1 MAREEGIRVN
11 KAVIALTVA
20 LTACANV
27 SPVMPTGNN
36 SYMISVVSHSQFS
49 EALIKANHDAEAYC
63 ASQGKKVVIN
73 SADTAGTKF
82 MSSSSA
88 RVQFSCYSA
97 DDPHYQQSVL
107 HQDNGV
113 N

>member
-1 MAREEGIRVN
+1 VN
-11 KAVIALTVA
+11 KAVIATVA

-36 SYMISVVSHSQFS
+36 SYMVSVVSHSQFG
-49 EALIKANHDAEAYC
+49 EALVRANHDADAYC

-88 RVQFSCYSA
+88 RVQFSCDSA
-97 DDPHYQQSVL
+97 DDPRYQQSVL
-107 HQDNGV
+107 RQDNGV